1 MFYYPGRK
9 IIVLYYLVNH
19 NLTIGS
25 YIYYRMRV
33 RNDRT
38 N

>member
-9 IIVLYYLVNH
+9 IIVLYDLVNH

-25 YIYYRMRV
+25 YIYIIECG
-33 RNDRT
+33 
-38 N
+38 